1 MSQQTSHGSL
11 SGRVAVVTGSGRNIG
26 KAIAMRLAAECAAV
40 VVNARTSQAQVD
52 AVVAEIKALGGQAVG
67 CLADVT
73 QPDDVTRMMNLAV
86 EQFGGLDI
94 LVNNA
99 AVRREGKLETV
110 TLEAWREILSIILDG
125 AFLCAQA
132 ASAHMIKRGRGAIV
146 NIGGMTGS
154 SGASHRPHVVSAKA
168 GLVGLTKSLAW
179 DLAEHQITSN
189 LVSPG
194 MIETERD
201 TSTVAAKPKHHAIH
215 KPLLERRGTPE
226 EVASVVQM
234 LCGPDG
240 QFVTGQVVHVNG
252 GAYLN

>member
-1 MSQQTSHGSL
+1 
-11 SGRVAVVTGSGRNIG
+11 
-26 KAIAMRLAAECAAV
+26 
-40 VVNARTSQAQVD
+40 
-52 AVVAEIKALGGQAVG
+52 
-67 CLADVT
+67 
-73 QPDDVTRMMNLAV
+73 
-86 EQFGGLDI
+86 
-94 LVNNA
+94 
-99 AVRREGKLETV
+99 
-110 TLEAWREILSIILDG
+110 
-125 AFLCAQA
+125 
-132 ASAHMIKRGRGAIV
+132 
-146 NIGGMTGS
+146 
-154 SGASHRPHVVSAKA
+154 VVSAKA

>member
-1 MSQQTSHGSL
+1 MSQLTNHGSL

-26 KAIAMRLAAECAAV
+26 KAIAIRLAAEGAAV
-40 VVNARTSQAQVD
+40 LINARTSQAQVD
-52 AVVAEIKALGGQAVG
+52 EVVAEIKAQGGQAIG

-73 QPDDVTRMMNLAV
+73 QPKEVQRMMDLAV
-86 EQFGGLDI
+86 AELGGLDI

-99 AVRREGKLETV
+99 AVRREAKLETV
-110 TLEAWREILSIILDG
+110 TLEVWHEILAVILDG

-132 ASAHMIKRGRGAIV
+132 AAAHMIKRGRGAIV

-154 SGASHRPHVVSAKA
+154 SGASHRVHVVTGKA

-179 DLAEHQITSN
+179 DLAEHQITAN

-194 MIETERD
+194 MVGTQRD
-201 TSTVAAKPKHHAIH
+201 PSTAAAKPKHHEIH
-215 KPLLERRGTPE
+215 KPLLGRLGTPE
-226 EVASVVQM
+226 EIAGVVQM

-240 QFVTGQVVHVNG
+240 QFVTGQIIHVNG
-252 GAYLN
+252 GAYLD